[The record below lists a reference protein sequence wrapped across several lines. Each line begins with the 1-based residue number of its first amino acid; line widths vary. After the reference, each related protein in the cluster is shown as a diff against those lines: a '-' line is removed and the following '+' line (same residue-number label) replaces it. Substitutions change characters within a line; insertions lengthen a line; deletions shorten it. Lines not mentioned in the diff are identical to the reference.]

1 MGGHKAPKWLQHDA
15 VGFFLTD
22 VKPSLK
28 PEDLPQDDE
37 LPEEE
42 PVVEAKSIEHGLRSS
57 LDHLPFRDSFSSYTD
72 YMSSECGAAPNGLT
86 HKIYLEEF
94 DDAMQMLQRNQPIL
108 KKIVRRHRGEW
119 GFFGI
124 RDWLG
129 VA

>member
-1 MGGHKAPKWLQHDA
+1 MGGHKAPEWLQHDA
-15 VGFFLTD
+15 VGFFLND

-28 PEDLPQDDE
+28 PEDLPEADE

-57 LDHLPFRDSFSSYTD
+57 LDHIPFRDSFSSYTH
-72 YMSSECGAAPNGLT
+72 MSSDRGAAPNG
-86 HKIYLEEF
+86 LEEF
-94 DDAMQMLQRNQPIL
+94 DDAMQMLERNQPIL

-119 GFFGI
+119 GFLGI

-129 VA
+129 VV